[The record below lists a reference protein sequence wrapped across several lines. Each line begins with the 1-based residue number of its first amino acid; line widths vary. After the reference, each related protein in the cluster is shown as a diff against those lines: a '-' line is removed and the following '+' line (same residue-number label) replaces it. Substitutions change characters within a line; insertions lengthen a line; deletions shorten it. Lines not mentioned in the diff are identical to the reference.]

1 MSLQSWEFR
10 TLFLPRSPPGR
21 RPETIGLKLK
31 THGTMTEA
39 CVVKDFARGPNG
51 EVAAGERRGATV
63 GFLLCACTGAP
74 RLLRMSAGYATP
86 ALVGRRVLAEA
97 KAAAATGAAFS
108 VTLAPP
114 PDVVVALAAGDAVNV
129 AVGDVDGRAYF
140 VLGDQPL
147 NLVDRG
153 FAPGLALVA
162 VGDAAVSPRTDAVGD
177 VAALLADADAKT
189 ATLRD
194 VPKYEHLLARFATD
208 D

>member
-1 MSLQSWEFR
+1 MSLQSWKFR

-21 RPETIGLKLK
+21 RAETIGLKLK

-129 AVGDVDGRAYF
+129 GSRAAQESEIPNFKGSFLGRF
-140 VLGDQPL
+140 PL
-147 NLVDRG
+147 V
-153 FAPGLALVA
+153 
-162 VGDAAVSPRTDAVGD
+162 
-177 VAALLADADAKT
+177 LADFWTSDHHLERSRSVDAFSGT
-189 ATLRD
+189 RARGTLTLKR
-194 VPKYEHLLARFATD
+194 R
-208 D
+208 